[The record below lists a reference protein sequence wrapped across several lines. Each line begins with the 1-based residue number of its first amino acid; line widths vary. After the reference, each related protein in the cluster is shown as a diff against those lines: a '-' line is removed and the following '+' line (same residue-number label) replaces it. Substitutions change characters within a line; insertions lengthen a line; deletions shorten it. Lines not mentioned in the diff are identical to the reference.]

1 MKQHNTV
8 LLANHGII
16 CWADTVT
23 HAEWYAEVLET
34 YCWTLMLAAQL
45 GVPISRISE
54 EQGSDLLAIKKKL
67 GLPDVRFDT
76 SRMKECQLSD
86 LEVPNS
92 IALLPT
98 PCDGSTGRPAEA
110 DLEALIKSVTDAVM
124 GAIG

>member
-1 MKQHNTV
+1 V
-8 LLANHGII
+8 LLSNHGIV
-16 CWADTVT
+16 CWADTIT

-67 GLPDVRFDT
+67 GLPDIRFDT

-86 LEVPNS
+86 LEVPSS
-92 IALLPT
+92 IALEPT
-98 PCDGSTGRPAEA
+98 PCDGYNSNGNESGA
-110 DLEALIKSVTDAVM
+110 DLEALVKSVTDAVM
-124 GAIG
+124 EAIAAG